1 MNIQGGKVDV
11 FNIKKYDKDYCVYSE
26 KLI

>member
-26 KLI
+26 ELI